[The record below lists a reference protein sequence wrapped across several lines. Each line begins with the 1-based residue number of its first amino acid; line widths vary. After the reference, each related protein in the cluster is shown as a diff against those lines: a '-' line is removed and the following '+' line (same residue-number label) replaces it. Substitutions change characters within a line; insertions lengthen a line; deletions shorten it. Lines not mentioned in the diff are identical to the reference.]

1 MLNFSCLNV
10 KKFINVV
17 NILKHHDGVFNILWE
32 NAVWFGMNNK
42 ISNSKTFIKHY
53 NQCIVKIFMFNGK
66 IIETWP
72 TLGEVL

>member
-32 NAVWFGMNNK
+32 NAV
-42 ISNSKTFIKHY
+42 
-53 NQCIVKIFMFNGK
+53 
-66 IIETWP
+66 
-72 TLGEVL
+72 